1 MVNYSCEICNKIFIQ
16 KTHYNQHKK
25 IKTEC
30 NNNDEKLKNIINQVI
45 DDKINLLID
54 NKKIELNIFN
64 NIINNDNKNIIVAM
78 NNKEIVI
85 NNEIVNNDKI
95 IVPISV
101 NKKKNK
107 LSKQILGQFYTTNQE
122 YILQGMKIPD
132 NIKNIIEPFT
142 GNGDLITFIEK
153 EQEKNNV
160 KYIIECYDIEP
171 KKNYIIQRDT
181 IKDPPDYKNK
191 YLITNPPY
199 LARNKSKD
207 KSLFDKYDVNDLYK
221 CVIKYILTNICL
233 GGIFIIPLNFWS
245 SIRLADI
252 ELRKAFL
259 EKYDVILLNIFEEQV
274 FDDTTYTICSF
285 QFELKKN
292 NDNSNKLNIIV
303 YPSKTIIKTELNDNN
318 NFMIGGDI
326 YNLKLNNTYKI
337 TRLTNKNKAKSN
349 TNILVKC
356 IDDNIKSQIGL
367 SFVEDKDIYIDN
379 TPNQTARTYATL
391 IIEPK
396 IDKDKQK
403 QLITKFNKY
412 LEEHRKKYNSLFLT
426 NYRESKDIAR
436 KRISFDLVYSIT
448 EFILD
453 NFNDI

>member
-1 MVNYSCEICNKIFIQ
+1 MINYSCKICNKIFTQ
-16 KTHYNQHKK
+16 KSHYNQHQKR
-25 IKTEC
+25 KTKC

-45 DDKINLLID
+45 DS
-54 NKKIELNIFN
+54 KKNEL
-64 NIINNDNKNIIVAM
+64 NIINNIRNNNNMIVNII
-78 NNKEIVI
+78 
-85 NNEIVNNDKI
+85 NEKIVNNDENI
-95 IVPISV
+95 IPIQI
-101 NKKKNK
+101 NEKKNK
-107 LSKQILGQFYTTNQE
+107 LSKQMLGQFYTTNHE
-122 YILQGMKIPD
+122 YILQGMKIPN

-153 EQEKNNV
+153 EETKNNV

-171 KKNYIIQRDT
+171 KKNYIIKKDT
-181 IKDPPDYKNK
+181 IKNPPDYKNK
-191 YLITNPPY
+191 FLITNPPY

-207 KSLFDKYDVNDLYK
+207 KSLFDKYEVNDLYK
-221 CVIKYILTNICL
+221 CVIKDILTNICL

-259 EKYDVILLNIFEEQV
+259 EKYDVILLNIFEETV
-274 FDDTTYTICSF
+274 FYDTTYTICSF

-303 YPSKTIIKTELNDNN
+303 YPSKTIIKTELNDKN

-326 YNLKLNNTYKI
+326 YNLKLKNTYKI
-337 TRLTNKNKAKSN
+337 TRLTKKNKAKSN

-356 IDDNIKSQIGL
+356 IDDNINSQIGL
-367 SFVEDKDIYIDN
+367 SFVEDKDIYVDD

-403 QLITKFNKY
+403 QLITKFNKF
-412 LEEHRKKYNSLFLT
+412 LEEHRKKYNSLFLS

-448 EFILD
+448 EYILD

>member
-1 MVNYSCEICNKIFIQ
+1 MVNYSCEICNKIFTQ
-16 KTHYNQHKK
+16 KSHYNQHQKR
-25 IKTEC
+25 KTKC

-45 DDKINLLID
+45 DNKINLLI
-54 NKKIELNIFN
+54 NTKKIELNIFN
-64 NIINNDNKNIIVAM
+64 NIINNDNNNNNNMIVSM
-78 NNKEIVI
+78 NNE
-85 NNEIVNNDKI
+85 EIVNNNEI
-95 IVPISV
+95 IIPIPI

-107 LSKQILGQFYTTNQE
+107 ITKQILGQFYTTNQE
-122 YILQGMKIPD
+122 YILQGMNIPN

-153 EQEKNNV
+153 EQKKNNV

-171 KKNYIIQRDT
+171 KKNYIIKKNT
-181 IKDPPDYKNK
+181 IKNPPDYKNK

-221 CVIKYILTNICL
+221 CVIKDILTNICL

-259 EKYDVILLNIFEEQV
+259 KKYDVILLNIFEETV

-285 QFELKKN
+285 QFELKIN

-326 YNLKLNNTYKI
+326 YNLKLKNTYKI
-337 TRLTNKNKAKSN
+337 TRLTKKNKAKSN

-367 SFVEDKDIYIDN
+367 SFVEDKDIYVDD

-396 IDKDKQK
+396 IEKDKQK
-403 QLITKFNKY
+403 QLIIKFNKY

-448 EFILD
+448 EYILD

>member
-1 MVNYSCEICNKIFIQ
+1 MVNYSCEICNKIFTQ
-16 KTHYNQHKK
+16 KSHYNQHQKR
-25 IKTEC
+25 KTKC
-30 NNNDEKLKNIINQVI
+30 NSNDEKLKNIINQVI
-45 DDKINLLID
+45 DDKMLLCRNLLTD
-54 NKKIELNIFN
+54 SKKIELNTFN
-64 NIINNDNKNIIVAM
+64 NITNNNDNTTVDM
-78 NNKEIVI
+78 NNKET
-85 NNEIVNNDKI
+85 VNNDEI
-95 IVPISV
+95 IVPVQASG
-101 NKKKNK
+101 KKNK

-122 YILQGMKIPD
+122 YILQGIKIPND
-132 NIKNIIEPFT
+132 IKNIIEPFT

-171 KKNYIIQRDT
+171 KKNYITKRDT
-181 IKDPPDYKNK
+181 INNPPDYKNK

-207 KSLFDKYDVNDLYK
+207 KTLFDKYDVNDLYK
-221 CVIKYILTNICL
+221 CVIKDILTNICL

-252 ELRKAFL
+252 ELRKTFL
-259 EKYDVILLNIFEEQV
+259 EKYDVILLNIFEETV

-292 NDNSNKLNIIV
+292 NNNSNKLNIVV

-326 YNLKLNNTYKI
+326 YNLKLKNTYKI
-337 TRLTNKNKAKSN
+337 TRLTKKNKAKSN

-367 SFVEDKDIYIDN
+367 SFVDDKDIYIDD

-396 IDKDKQK
+396 IEKDKQK

-436 KRISFDLVYSIT
+436 KRISFDLVYSIC
-448 EFILD
+448 EYILD
-453 NFNDI
+453 NFDTIN

>member
-1 MVNYSCEICNKIFIQ
+1 M
-16 KTHYNQHKK
+16 
-25 IKTEC
+25 
-30 NNNDEKLKNIINQVI
+30 I
-45 DDKINLLID
+45 DS
-54 NKKIELNIFN
+54 
-64 NIINNDNKNIIVAM
+64 M
-78 NNKEIVI
+78 NNKEIV
-85 NNEIVNNDKI
+85 NNDEIVI
-95 IVPISV
+95 PIPI

-107 LSKQILGQFYTTNQE
+107 ITKQILGQFYTTNQE
-122 YILQGMKIPD
+122 YILQGMSIPN

-142 GNGDLITFIEK
+142 GNGDLITFVEK

-160 KYIIECYDIEP
+160 KYIIECYDIDP
-171 KKNYIIQRDT
+171 KKDYIIKKDT
-181 IKDPPDYKNK
+181 IKNPPIYNNK

-207 KSLFDKYDVNDLYK
+207 KTLFDKYGANDLYK
-221 CVIKYILTNICL
+221 CVIKDILTNICL

-245 SIRLADI
+245 SIRIADI

-259 EKYDVILLNIFEEQV
+259 EKYNIILLNIFEEQV
-274 FDDTTYTICSF
+274 FDNTTYTICSF
-285 QFELKKN
+285 QFELKNN
-292 NDNSNKLNIIV
+292 NDNNKLNVII
-303 YPSKTIIKTELNDNN
+303 YPSKTIIKTKLNNTN

-326 YNLKLNNTYKI
+326 YNLKLKNTYKI
-337 TRLTNKNKAKSN
+337 TRLTKKNKAKSN

-356 IDDNIKSQIGL
+356 IDDNISNQIGL

-379 TPNQTARTYATL
+379 TPNQTARTYASL

-396 IDKDKQK
+396 IEKDKQK

-448 EFILD
+448 EYILD
-453 NFNDI
+453 NFDDIY

>member
-1 MVNYSCEICNKIFIQ
+1 MINYSCEICNKIFTQ
-16 KTHYNQHKK
+16 KSHYNQHQKR
-25 IKTEC
+25 KTKC

-45 DDKINLLID
+45 DS
-54 NKKIELNIFN
+54 KKNEL
-64 NIINNDNKNIIVAM
+64 NIINNIRNNNNMIINII
-78 NNKEIVI
+78 
-85 NNEIVNNDKI
+85 NEKIVNNDENI
-95 IVPISV
+95 IPIQI
-101 NKKKNK
+101 NEKKNK
-107 LSKQILGQFYTTNQE
+107 LSKQMLGQFYTTNHE
-122 YILQGMKIPD
+122 YILQGMKIPN

-153 EQEKNNV
+153 EETKNNV

-171 KKNYIIQRDT
+171 KKNYIIKKDT
-181 IKDPPDYKNK
+181 IKNPPDYKNK
-191 YLITNPPY
+191 FLITNPPY

-221 CVIKYILTNICL
+221 CVIKDILTNICL

-259 EKYDVILLNIFEEQV
+259 EKYDVILLNIFEETV
-274 FDDTTYTICSF
+274 FYDTTYTICSF

-303 YPSKTIIKTELNDNN
+303 YPSKTIIKTELNDKN

-326 YNLKLNNTYKI
+326 YNLKLKNTYKI
-337 TRLTNKNKAKSN
+337 TRLTTKNKAKSN

-367 SFVEDKDIYIDN
+367 SFVEDNDIYIDD

-403 QLITKFNKY
+403 QLITKFNKF
-412 LEEHRKKYNSLFLT
+412 LEEHRKKYNSLFLS

-448 EFILD
+448 EYILD